1 MFDFLPKYCK
11 HYFFLIPKV
20 LLEKNEAK
28 LPLFY
33 QQQSE
38 NELLGGDKDT
48 DALREFIVCCL
59 LDPTFPGFVNK
70 VERLFTDIVK
80 NEIN

>member
-1 MFDFLPKYCK
+1 
-11 HYFFLIPKV
+11 
-20 LLEKNEAK
+20 LEKNEEK

-38 NELLGGDKDT
+38 NELLGGTKEN
-48 DALREFIVCCL
+48 DALKEFIVCCL

-70 VERLFTDIVK
+70 IERLFTEIVK
-80 NEIN
+80 NEIK